1 MLYLW
6 STLLILF
13 NSVWLTLVL
22 FGLPGNW
29 LIVISTC
36 LFAWWKWEDGVFSIY
51 TLIFVTALGAL
62 GELIEFFAAMGG
74 AKRAGAGWAGSFAA
88 IAGAILG
95 ALTGT
100 FMIPIP
106 FFGTLLGAC
115 LGAGLCAW
123 GLEFAQGKKMEDSVR
138 YGIGASL
145 GHFLGTTIKFGLG
158 VLIWLIIAVAVF
170 WP

>member
-6 STLLILF
+6 LIMLILL
-13 NSVWLTLVL
+13 NTVWLLLVI

-29 LIVISTC
+29 LIIISTS
-36 LFAWWKWEDGVFSIY
+36 LFAWWRADDGIFSIY
-51 TLIFVTALGAL
+51 TLIFITALGVL

-74 AKRAGAGWAGSFAA
+74 AKRAGASWVGSLGA
-88 IAGAILG
+88 IAGAIIG
-95 ALTGT
+95 AIIGT
-100 FMIPIP
+100 IMIPIP
-106 FFGTLLGAC
+106 LFGTLLGAC

-123 GLEFAQGKKMEDSVR
+123 SMELSRGKKMNDSIR
-138 YGIGASL
+138 FGIGAGL

-158 VLIWLIIAVAVF
+158 VLIWLCVTIAAF